1 VATAPTA
8 NEIKSQLKTLLD
20 PVIGTALTKK
30 AKIFDY
36 MAMAF
41 KPGELEDPT
50 VLRSALDPIA
60 QHPSGRVNCLMLTER
75 GFTQPPQPRETGR
88 TNQAPRPSRV
98 VVRQIGFTYFYQYGG
113 NATELTFSTN
123 VELIRSTVSN
133 SPHLG
138 FAMVDGA
145 GRAGQGAFIEGH
157 DELQMPL
164 MIPDA
169 FGDVICHV
177 ADGTLTVWVTK
188 TATR

>member
-1 VATAPTA
+1 MATAPTA
-8 NEIKSQLKTLLD
+8 NEIKSQLKTLLT
-20 PVIGTALTKK
+20 PVLTPKK
-30 AKIFDY
+30 ATIFDY

-50 VLRSALDPIA
+50 VLRSSLDPIA

-75 GFTQPPQPRETGR
+75 GFTQPAEPRDSTR
-88 TNQAPRPSRV
+88 SISAPRPSRV
-98 VVRQIGFTYFYQYGG
+98 VVRQIGFTYFYQFGQG
-113 NATELTFSTN
+113 SETVFSTN
-123 VELIRSTVSN
+123 VEAIRATVSAA
-133 SPHLG
+133 PHLG
-138 FAMVDGA
+138 FPMVTA
-145 GRAGQGAFIEGH
+145 GLAGQGAFIEGH

-169 FGDVICHV
+169 FGDVIVHV